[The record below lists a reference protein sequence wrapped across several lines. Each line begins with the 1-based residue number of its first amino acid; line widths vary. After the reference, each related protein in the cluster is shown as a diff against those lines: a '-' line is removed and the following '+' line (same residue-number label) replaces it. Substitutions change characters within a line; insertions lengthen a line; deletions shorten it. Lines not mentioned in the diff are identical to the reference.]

1 MANYRDIAIMSVNH
15 GINEL
20 GLSISDEEKEQ
31 LIRLVQSDLFK
42 DEDRYFHRDLFKKAV
57 EDILRKRK
65 RDLK

>member
-31 LIRLVQSDLFK
+31 LIKLVQTDLFK
-42 DEDRYFHRDLFKKAV
+42 DEDRYFHRDLFKKALNTIKKKSSK
-57 EDILRKRK
+57 DIK
-65 RDLK
+65 